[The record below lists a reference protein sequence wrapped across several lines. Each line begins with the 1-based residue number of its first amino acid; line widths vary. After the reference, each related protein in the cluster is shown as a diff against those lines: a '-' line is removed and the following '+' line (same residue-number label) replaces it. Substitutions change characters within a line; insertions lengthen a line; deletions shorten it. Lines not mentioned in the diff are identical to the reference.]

1 MKKLNSINILAVKSA
16 VRIFLLII
24 FSFLLN
30 EQVVLAQSQ
39 STLFKELDAQKTGL
53 NFLNTVTETDSL
65 HVFRYEYLYNGAG
78 VGIGDFNKDGLQDVF
93 FSGNLVPNK
102 LFLNKGELKFEDITT
117 MAGVAGNGT
126 WSTGVSVADVNGD
139 GWLDIYVCHSGKYSD
154 SMQLR
159 NELFIN
165 EGLKDGKLRFRE
177 SAAAFG
183 LDAPGTQSTQ
193 AVFFDYDLDG
203 DLDMFLLNHSN
214 HTYNPFLNT
223 RKIRSTPNPYFGNRF
238 FRNNGIKNGVADFED
253 ITLKAGIINH
263 SLNFGL
269 SVTVSDLNNDGW
281 PDLYTTSDYTEK
293 DCLYINKRNGTF
305 AEQLEKSMG
314 HVSKYSMGADIAD
327 INNDGWPDL
336 YTLDML
342 PEDNHRQKMLKGPD
356 EYDQYHLLMDSGY
369 YKQQMRNML
378 QLNQGIDQNGFLQF
392 SEIGQLAGLSNTD
405 WSWSGLF
412 ADFDLDG
419 WKDAFVSN
427 GYLRD
432 YTDMDFMKYTVA
444 DARFEAAKNGNKP
457 FQTHALVQKMPSNKL
472 NNYLFKNNGNLTFS
486 NNSLAW
492 GMTEP
497 RISNA
502 AAYADL
508 DNDGDLDLI
517 VVNNNDPVQLFE
529 NSSMNGAGKNY
540 IAIELTG
547 AGANPFAIG
556 AKVEV
561 ISSNGLRQLQELY
574 PVRGYQSSQ
583 SYRLLFGIPA
593 GTTID
598 TLHVRWPDHS
608 VTIKSGL
615 PVNQLYQLRQSD
627 GAVKKA
633 QVIPLPKKSWM
644 QDITEAASI
653 KFRHQENEFIDFK
666 DETLLPYML
675 SRMGPALASAD
686 VNGDGLEDFFIG
698 TPIGQVAALFIQKP
712 NYKFELVPGPW
723 VSDKESED
731 VQAAFF
737 DADGDGDQD
746 LYLVSG
752 GNEYASESPEY
763 QDRLYINDGKGGF
776 TKSATALPAMLSPKQ
791 ALAIADFDKDGDPDI
806 WVGGMYQPG
815 SFPMAD
821 RSYLLRNDSK
831 NGVVKF
837 TDITP
842 EYDFLIKPGA
852 VTSAQWTD
860 TNGDGYPEL
869 LLAGDWMQVRLIENK
884 KGKLAVSTIQLPE
897 ALSGWWRSIT
907 PADLDGDGDMDFIL
921 GNAGTNLQI
930 RASKAEP
937 VELFTADLDQN
948 GTLDPILTH
957 YINGK
962 SFPIAS
968 RDELLEQV
976 VPLRKKFVYY
986 KDYADVTVDG
996 IVPASMKK
1004 KLHRLEVNN
1013 FASGIL
1019 WNEGSKPWQ
1028 FTELPAIA
1036 QVSSLQA
1043 ALELDWNRD
1052 GRRDIFIGGNFEGY
1066 RVQFGQS
1073 DASYG
1078 QLLES
1083 SGNRSFKAVPLMQTG
1098 VFLKGDVRQMKLLNT
1113 ATGSPLLVVAT
1124 NNGPVQVIK
1133 INP

>member
-1 MKKLNSINILAVKSA
+1 MNCYF
-16 VRIFLLII
+16 RLLL
-24 FSFLLN
+24 FVGMLLFNQSVAQQHGSFFM
-30 EQVVLAQSQ
+30 EKEPKQS
-39 STLFKELDAQKTGL
+39 GL
-53 NFLNTVTETDSL
+53 QFTNLVTETDSL
-65 HVFRYEYLYNGAG
+65 HVFRYEYLYNGSG
-78 VGIGDFNKDGLQDVF
+78 VGVGDFNNDGLEDLF
-93 FSGNLVPNK
+93 FSGNQVANK
-102 LFLNKGELKFEDITT
+102 LFLNKGQLQFEDITQS
-117 MAGVAGNGT
+117 AGVVGNGT
-126 WSTGVSVADVNGD
+126 WSTGVTVADVNSD
-139 GWLDIYVCHSGKYSD
+139 GRLDIYVCHSGRYSD
-154 SMQLR
+154 SLQLR

-165 EGLKDGKLRFRE
+165 EGIQQGKPVFKERAVE
-177 SAAAFG
+177 YG
-183 LDAPGTQSTQ
+183 LDAAGTQSTH

-223 RKIRSTPNPYFGNRF
+223 RKTRATPNMAFGNRL
-238 FRNNGIKNGVADFED
+238 FRNNGNNNFED
-253 ITLKAGIINH
+253 VTLKAGIINH
-263 SLNFGL
+263 GLNFGL

-293 DCLYINKRNGTF
+293 DCLYINNRNGTF
-305 AEQLEKSMG
+305 SEQVEKSMG
-314 HVSKYSMGADIAD
+314 HISKYSMGADIAD
-327 INNDGWPDL
+327 INNDGWADIF
-336 YTLDML
+336 TLDML

-356 EYDQYHLLMDSGY
+356 EYDQYNLLRDSGY
-369 YKQQMRNML
+369 FKQQMRNML
-378 QLNQGIDQNGFLQF
+378 QLNRGIDQFGQLRF

-405 WSWSGLF
+405 WSWSGLLV
-412 ADFDLDG
+412 DFDLDG
-419 WKDAFVSN
+419 WKDAFVTN

-444 DARFEAAKNGNKP
+444 EARIEAAKEGHQV
-457 FQTHALVQKMPSNKL
+457 FQTHSLVKKMPSNKL
-472 NNYLFKNNGNLTFS
+472 KNYLFRNNGGISFTNTTH
-486 NNSLAW
+486 AW
-492 GMTEP
+492 GMESE

-529 NSSMNGAGKNY
+529 NSSMNAPGKNY
-540 IAIELTG
+540 ITIELTG

-598 TLHVRWPDHS
+598 TLHVRWPDRA

-615 PVNQLYQLRQSD
+615 PVNQLYKLRQSD

-633 QVIPLPKKSWM
+633 QAIPLPKKSWM
-644 QDITEAASI
+644 EDITEAASI

-842 EYDFLIKPGA
+842 DYDFLLKPGA
-852 VTSAQWTD
+852 VTSAHWTD

-869 LLAGDWMQVRLIENK
+869 LLAGDWMPVKLIDNQ
-884 KGKLAVSTIQLPE
+884 KGKLTLSKVQLPDN
-897 ALSGWWRSIT
+897 LSGWWRSIT

-986 KDYADVTVDG
+986 KDYADITVDG

-1019 WNEGSKPWQ
+1019 WNEGSLPWQ
-1028 FTELPAIA
+1028 FTELPAMA

-1043 ALELDWNRD
+1043 ALMLDWNKD

-1078 QLLES
+1078 QLLAS

-1098 VFLKGDVRQMKLLNT
+1098 VFLKGEVRQMKLLNT